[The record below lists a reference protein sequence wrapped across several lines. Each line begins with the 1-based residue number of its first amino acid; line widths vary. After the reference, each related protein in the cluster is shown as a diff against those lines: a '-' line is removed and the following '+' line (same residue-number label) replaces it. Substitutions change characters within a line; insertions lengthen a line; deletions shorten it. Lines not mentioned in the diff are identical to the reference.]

1 MALSFNNV
9 TYKSNLKKFNY
20 DFEDGKITTIVSGE
34 SLSYFTYLISNLEK
48 DYNGKITNTYKGR
61 NIGVVFNNPE
71 EAFIFNTVREELEFG
86 LKKYNYKV
94 STINKRIE
102 DSLKMVNLPKEYLD
116 KSPFELSSGEKESL
130 ALGIVL
136 SLNPKLIIIDNPTS
150 NLDSR
155 NKEYLIKLL
164 KKIKTRYNKTII
176 LLTSDIEFTIKVTD
190 NYLILKNDKIIS
202 SGVKKELLNN
212 ISKIKTSKV
221 EIPKIID
228 FINAV
233 KKKKN
238 INLELTFDVKELM
251 KDIVMLNNI
260 TIGRY
265 INKSSVVHKLNPVF
279 KIISLIIMI
288 ISIFFIDSYI
298 DITLLSMYLLLTM
311 LYSDIDIKVY
321 LKNIYGI
328 KIFLIFIFI
337 IDLIFFTSINRIIF
351 DIFKLIF
358 IVLYSSILT
367 YTTSITELTFGI
379 EKLLRP
385 FNKLIP
391 VGDIAMIITL
401 SIRYIPTLTEEAS
414 RIIKAQ
420 KLRGINFDTKNI
432 KEKIIS
438 ISGILMP
445 MFSLSIK
452 RAEESA
458 DIMDIRLYNY
468 GKSRTNYRTNKW
480 TKINSLLLILNILM
494 LIIII
499 YY

>member
-1 MALSFNNV
+1 
-9 TYKSNLKKFNY
+9 
-20 DFEDGKITTIVSGE
+20 
-34 SLSYFTYLISNLEK
+34 
-48 DYNGKITNTYKGR
+48 
-61 NIGVVFNNPE
+61 
-71 EAFIFNTVREELEFG
+71 
-86 LKKYNYKV
+86 
-94 STINKRIE
+94 
-102 DSLKMVNLPKEYLD
+102 
-116 KSPFELSSGEKESL
+116 
-130 ALGIVL
+130 
-136 SLNPKLIIIDNPTS
+136 
-150 NLDSR
+150 
-155 NKEYLIKLL
+155 
-164 KKIKTRYNKTII
+164 
-176 LLTSDIEFTIKVTD
+176 
-190 NYLILKNDKIIS
+190 
-202 SGVKKELLNN
+202 
-212 ISKIKTSKV
+212 
-221 EIPKIID
+221 
-228 FINAV
+228 
-233 KKKKN
+233 
-238 INLELTFDVKELM
+238 
-251 KDIVMLNNI
+251 MLNNI

-358 IVLYSSILT
+358 
-367 YTTSITELTFGI
+367 ITELTFGI

-480 TKINSLLLILNILM
+480 TKINSLLLILNILI

-499 YY
+499 CY